1 MSTNIDFKA
10 IWQQQD
16 VVAKPDI
23 KEVIKRSGRLKKKT
37 RNKLLWTNGLLIAV
51 TIYYIV
57 FLYYGYHSSMITTV
71 IGGLLT
77 ITGFVA
83 YLLISNGLLLDL
95 FKSHA
100 EADSFAYLKE
110 LLAIKRKQ
118 EIVETKVVKLYLI
131 TLSVGVALFMVEA
144 AIKMGVIWGSVA
156 YICLFAWMAFVYFY
170 LIPRRVKKQRAE
182 WATIIEKLQTI
193 NDQLTQ
199 TRYLE

>member
-23 KEVIKRSGRLKKKT
+23 KEVIKKSGRLKKKT

-51 TIYYIV
+51 TIYYIA
-57 FLYYGYHSSMITTV
+57 FLYYGYHSSMITTI

-118 EIVETKVVKLYLI
+118 ELVETKVVKLYLI

-144 AIKMGVIWGSVA
+144 AIKLGVIWGSVA

-182 WATIIEKLQTI
+182 WSAIIEKLQTI

-199 TRYLE
+199 TRHLE

>member
-16 VVAKPDI
+16 VVVKPDI
-23 KEVIKRSGRLKKKT
+23 KEVIKKSGRLKKKT

-118 EIVETKVVKLYLI
+118 EIVETKLVKLYLI
-131 TLSVGVALFMVEA
+131 TLFVGVTLFMIEPV
-144 AIKMGVIWGSVA
+144 IKMGAIWGSVA
-156 YICLFAWMAFVYFY
+156 YICLFAWMAFAYFY

>member
-16 VVAKPDI
+16 VVVKPDI
-23 KEVIKRSGRLKKKT
+23 KEVIKKSRRLKKKA
-37 RNKLLWTNGLLIAV
+37 RNKLLWTNALLIAV
-51 TIYYIV
+51 TAYYIV
-57 FLYYGYHSSMITTV
+57 FLYYSYHSAMITTL

-118 EIVETKVVKLYLI
+118 EIVETKLVKLYLI
-131 TLSVGVALFMVEA
+131 TLFVGVALFMIEP

-156 YICLFAWMAFVYFY
+156 YICLFTCMAFVYFY
-170 LIPRRVKKQRAE
+170 LVPRRVKKQRAE
-182 WATIIEKLQTI
+182 WTTIIEKLQTI

-199 TRYLE
+199 TKHME